1 MWLHVGARK
10 QGRSQSLGAALCLR
24 GATPGCSHLI
34 EVGLV
39 SSFREEKSLEKGSWL
54 NSHMYVGEKYLVNSK
69 LSTRHEFDEAT

>member
-1 MWLHVGARK
+1 MQWPKSNKMKLDF
-10 QGRSQSLGAALCLR
+10 SSL
-24 GATPGCSHLI
+24 THM
-34 EVGLV
+34 